1 MTASPDPKT
10 TSPQPTDAHTTDPH
24 ALEPR
29 TTDPAEPREPERADS
44 PHAQRFLRR
53 VAVLATF
60 GGLLFGYDTGVI
72 SGALPFMQFD
82 QRPLTPLEEGTVV
95 SSLLVGA
102 ALGSFVGGRVAD
114 RRGRRRL
121 IAGLAVVFFVAAL
134 ACAFAPTIGA
144 MIAARFTLGLAVGG
158 ASVVVPMYLAE
169 LSPAAR
175 RGRIVTQ
182 NELMIVSGQ
191 LAAFAV
197 NAVLAAAVPDHAAVW
212 RWMLVV
218 ASLPAVVLF
227 FGMLVVPESPRWLI
241 LHGRFAEGMA
251 VLRRIRSQER
261 AEQEAAEIRC
271 HDERAVRTPLLREL
285 AVPWVRRVLVVGL
298 GIAMVQQL
306 TGVNSIMYYGVQILQ
321 RSGFDQQGALVG
333 QIANGVISVLATFAG
348 IALLGRVGRR
358 PLLIAGLIGTTTSL
372 LLVGAASALLAG
384 SPALPFVVLSL
395 TVTFLA
401 FQQGAVSP
409 VTWLMLAEI
418 FPGRIRGAAFGLAAL
433 ALWLTNFAV
442 GFLFPQLVDGLGI
455 SPTFFLFAAVGAGAV
470 AFVARCLPETRG
482 RSLEAL
488 ERELMER
495 FTR

>member
-1 MTASPDPKT
+1 MTASPHPEAAETALGTTASEGSAPPNADDP
-10 TSPQPTDAHTTDPH
+10 
-24 ALEPR
+24 
-29 TTDPAEPREPERADS
+29 RA
-44 PHAQRFLRR
+44 RRILRR
-53 VAVLATF
+53 IAVLATF

-82 QRPLTPLEEGTVV
+82 QRPLTPLEEGTIV
-95 SSLLVGA
+95 SSLLFGA
-102 ALGSFVGGRVAD
+102 ALGSFLGGRIAD
-114 RRGRRRL
+114 RRGRRGL
-121 IAGLAVVFFVAAL
+121 IGALAVVFFIAAI
-134 ACAFAPTIGA
+134 ACAFAPTIGV
-144 MIAARFTLGLAVGG
+144 MIAARFVLGLAVGG

-191 LAAFAV
+191 LAAFVV
-197 NAVLAAAVPDHAAVW
+197 NAVLASVVPEHAAVW

-241 LHGRFAEGMA
+241 LHGRFAEGLA
-251 VLRRIRSQER
+251 VLRRIR
-261 AEQEAAEIRC
+261 AEQQAEREAEEIRR
-271 HDERAVRTPLLREL
+271 HEERAVRTPLLKEL
-285 AVPWVRRVLVVGL
+285 AVPWVRRVFVIGL

-321 RSGFDQQGALVG
+321 KSGFDQQGALIG
-333 QIANGVISVLATFAG
+333 QIANGVISVLATFVG

-358 PLLIAGLIGTTTSL
+358 PLLIVGLIGTTTSL
-372 LLVGAASALLAG
+372 LLVGASALLAG
-384 SPALPFVVLSL
+384 TPALPFVVLSL

-418 FPGRIRGAAFGLAAL
+418 FPARIRGAAFGLAAL
-433 ALWLTNFAV
+433 ILWLTNFLV
-442 GFLFPQLVDGLGI
+442 GFLFPQLVDALGI
-455 SPTFFLFAAVGAGAV
+455 SPTFFLFAVVGVGAV
-470 AFVARCLPETRG
+470 VFVARSLPETRG
-482 RSLEAL
+482 RSLETL
-488 ERELMER
+488 EAELRDR

>member
-1 MTASPDPKT
+1 MTASPHPEAAATAPGATASAGPTPPHPDDP
-10 TSPQPTDAHTTDPH
+10 
-24 ALEPR
+24 
-29 TTDPAEPREPERADS
+29 RAR
-44 PHAQRFLRR
+44 RFLRR
-53 VAVLATF
+53 IAVLATF

-82 QRPLTPLEEGTVV
+82 DRALTPLEEGTIV
-95 SSLLVGA
+95 SSLLFGA
-102 ALGSFVGGRVAD
+102 ALGSFLGGRIAD
-114 RRGRRRL
+114 RRGRRGL
-121 IAGLAVVFFVAAL
+121 IGALAVVFFIAAV
-134 ACAFAPTIGA
+134 ACAFAPTIGV
-144 MIAARFTLGLAVGG
+144 MIAARFVLGLAVGG

-169 LSPAAR
+169 LSPAER

-191 LAAFAV
+191 LAAFVV
-197 NAVLAAAVPDHAAVW
+197 NAVLASVVPEQAAVW

-241 LHGRFAEGMA
+241 LHGRFAEGLA
-251 VLRRIRSQER
+251 VLRRIR
-261 AEQEAAEIRC
+261 AEQQAEREAEEIRR
-271 HDERAVRTPLLREL
+271 HEERAVRTPLLTEL
-285 AVPWVRRVLVVGL
+285 GVPWIRRVFVIGL

-321 RSGFDQQGALVG
+321 KSGFDQQGALIG
-333 QIANGVISVLATFAG
+333 QIANGVISVLATFVG
-348 IALLGRVGRR
+348 IALLGKVGRR
-358 PLLIAGLIGTTTSL
+358 PLLITGLIGTTTSL
-372 LLVGAASALLAG
+372 LLVGGASALLAG
-384 SPALPFVVLSL
+384 TPALPFVVLSL

-418 FPGRIRGAAFGLAAL
+418 FPARIRGAAFGLAAL
-433 ALWLTNFAV
+433 ILWLTNFLV

-455 SPTFFLFAAVGAGAV
+455 SPTFFLFAVVGVGAV
-470 AFVARCLPETRG
+470 VFVARSLPETRG
-482 RSLEAL
+482 RSLETL
-488 ERELMER
+488 EAELRER

>member
-1 MTASPDPKT
+1 MTASPHPE
-10 TSPQPTDAHTTDPH
+10 A
-24 ALEPR
+24 A
-29 TTDPAEPREPERADS
+29 DPALLTTASAGSTPPHPDRADD
-44 PHAQRFLRR
+44 PRARRFLRR
-53 VAVLATF
+53 IAVLATF

-82 QRPLTPLEEGTVV
+82 QRPLTPLEEGTIV
-95 SSLLVGA
+95 SSLLFGA
-102 ALGSFVGGRVAD
+102 ALGSFLGGRIAD
-114 RRGRRRL
+114 RRGRRGL
-121 IAGLAVVFFVAAL
+121 IGALAVVFFIAAL
-134 ACAFAPTIGA
+134 ACAFAPTIGV
-144 MIAARFTLGLAVGG
+144 MIAARFVLGLAVGG

-191 LAAFAV
+191 LAAFVV
-197 NAVLAAAVPDHAAVW
+197 NAVLASVVPEHAAVW

-241 LHGRFAEGMA
+241 LHGRFAEGLA
-251 VLRRIRSQER
+251 VLRRIR
-261 AEQEAAEIRC
+261 AEQQAEREAEEIRR
-271 HDERAVRTPLLREL
+271 HEERAVRTPLLTEL
-285 AVPWVRRVLVVGL
+285 AVPWVRRVFVIGL

-321 RSGFDQQGALVG
+321 KSGFDQQGALIG
-333 QIANGVISVLATFAG
+333 QIANGVISVLATFVG
-348 IALLGRVGRR
+348 IALLGKVGRR
-358 PLLIAGLIGTTTSL
+358 PLLIVGLIGTTTSL
-372 LLVGAASALLAG
+372 LLVGGASALLAG

-418 FPGRIRGAAFGLAAL
+418 FPARIRGAAFGLAAL
-433 ALWLTNFAV
+433 ILWLTNFLV
-442 GFLFPQLVDGLGI
+442 GFLFPQLVDALGI
-455 SPTFFLFAAVGAGAV
+455 SPTFFLFAVVGVGAV
-470 AFVARCLPETRG
+470 VFVARSLPETRG
-482 RSLEAL
+482 RSLETL
-488 ERELMER
+488 EAELRER

>member
-1 MTASPDPKT
+1 MTATPDPQT
-10 TSPQPTDAHTTDPH
+10 TDTQATTRQTTDPQ
-24 ALEPR
+24 
-29 TTDPAEPREPERADS
+29 TDPPPADLAQDSRADD
-44 PHAQRFLRR
+44 PRARRFLRR
-53 VAVLATF
+53 IAVLATF

-102 ALGSFVGGRVAD
+102 ALGSFAGGRIAD

-121 IAGLAVVFFVAAL
+121 IAGLAVIFFAAAL
-134 ACAFAPTIGA
+134 ACAFAPGIGI

-191 LAAFAV
+191 LAAFVV
-197 NAVLAAAVPDHAAVW
+197 NAVLAAAIPDHAAVW

-241 LHGRFAEGMA
+241 LHGRFAEGVA
-251 VLRRIRSQER
+251 VLRRIRS
-261 AEQEAAEIRC
+261 AEQAEREAAEIHR
-271 HDERAVRTPLLREL
+271 HDERAARTPLLREL
-285 AVPWVRRVLVVGL
+285 AVPWVRRVFLIGL

-333 QIANGVISVLATFAG
+333 QIANGVISVLATFVG

-372 LLVGAASALLAG
+372 LLVGGASALLAG

-418 FPGRIRGAAFGLAAL
+418 LPARIRGAAFGLAAL
-433 ALWLTNFAV
+433 VLWLTNFAV

-455 SPTFFLFAAVGAGAV
+455 SPTFFLFAAVGVCAV
-470 AFVARCLPETRG
+470 IFVARFLPETRG

-488 ERELMER
+488 EAELKAR

>member
-1 MTASPDPKT
+1 MTASPDPRTT
-10 TSPQPTDAHTTDPH
+10 TSAPTARADPPH
-24 ALEPR
+24 ADDPR
-29 TTDPAEPREPERADS
+29 AR
-44 PHAQRFLRR
+44 RFLRR
-53 VAVLATF
+53 IAVLATF

-82 QRPLTPLEEGTVV
+82 QRPLTPLEEGTIV
-95 SSLLVGA
+95 SSLLFGA
-102 ALGSFVGGRVAD
+102 ALGSFLGGRIAD

-121 IAGLAVVFFVAAL
+121 IAALAVIFFVAAL
-134 ACAFAPTIGA
+134 ACAFAPTIGV
-144 MIAARFTLGLAVGG
+144 MITARFALGLAVGG

-191 LAAFAV
+191 LAAFVV
-197 NAVLAAAVPDHAAVW
+197 NAVLAAVIPEHAAVW

-241 LHGRFAEGMA
+241 LHGRFAEGVA
-251 VLRRIRSQER
+251 VLRRIRAEEQAER
-261 AEQEAAEIRC
+261 EAAEIRS

-285 AVPWVRRVLVVGL
+285 AVPWIRRVFVIGL

-321 RSGFDQQGALVG
+321 RSGFDQQGALIG
-333 QIANGVISVLATFAG
+333 QIANGVISVLATFVG
-348 IALLGRVGRR
+348 IALLGRIGRR
-358 PLLIAGLIGTTTSL
+358 PLLIIGLIGTTTSL
-372 LLVGAASALLAG
+372 LLVGGASALLAG

-418 FPGRIRGAAFGLAAL
+418 FPARIRGAAFGLAAL
-433 ALWLTNFAV
+433 VLWLTNFLV

-455 SPTFFLFAAVGAGAV
+455 SPTFFLFAVVGVGAV
-470 AFVARCLPETRG
+470 VFVARCLPETRG
-482 RSLEAL
+482 RSLEGL
-488 ERELMER
+488 EEELKAR

>member
-1 MTASPDPKT
+1 MTASPHPEAAETALGSTASAGSTPPHPDDP
-10 TSPQPTDAHTTDPH
+10 
-24 ALEPR
+24 
-29 TTDPAEPREPERADS
+29 RAR
-44 PHAQRFLRR
+44 RFLRR
-53 VAVLATF
+53 IAVLATF

-82 QRPLTPLEEGTVV
+82 QRPLTPLEEGTIV
-95 SSLLVGA
+95 SSLLFGA
-102 ALGSFVGGRVAD
+102 ALGSFLGGRIAD
-114 RRGRRRL
+114 RRGRRKL
-121 IAGLAVVFFVAAL
+121 IGALAIVFFVAAV
-134 ACAFAPTIGA
+134 ACAFAPTIGV
-144 MIAARFTLGLAVGG
+144 MIAARFILGLAVGG
-158 ASVVVPMYLAE
+158 ASVVVPLYLAE

-191 LAAFAV
+191 LAAFVV
-197 NAVLAAAVPDHAAVW
+197 NAVLASVVPEHAAVW

-227 FGMLVVPESPRWLI
+227 FGMLVLPESPRWLI
-241 LHGRFAEGMA
+241 LHGRFAEGLA
-251 VLRRIRSQER
+251 VLRRLR
-261 AEQEAAEIRC
+261 AEQQAEREAEEIRR
-271 HDERAVRTPLLREL
+271 HEERAVRTPLLKEL
-285 AVPWVRRVLVVGL
+285 GVPWIRRVFVIGL

-321 RSGFDQQGALVG
+321 KSGFDQQGALIG
-333 QIANGVISVLATFAG
+333 QIANGVISVLATFVG

-358 PLLIAGLIGTTTSL
+358 PLLITGLIGTTTSL
-372 LLVGAASALLAG
+372 LLVGGASALLAG

-418 FPGRIRGAAFGLAAL
+418 FPARIRGAAFGLAAL
-433 ALWLTNFAV
+433 ILWLTNFLV
-442 GFLFPQLVDGLGI
+442 GFLFPQLVDALGI
-455 SPTFFLFAAVGAGAV
+455 SPTFFLFAVVGVGAV
-470 AFVARCLPETRG
+470 VFVARSLPETRG
-482 RSLEAL
+482 RSLETL
-488 ERELMER
+488 EAELRTR

>member
-1 MTASPDPKT
+1 MTASPHPETAAAASATSHPEPPSPDDP
-10 TSPQPTDAHTTDPH
+10 
-24 ALEPR
+24 
-29 TTDPAEPREPERADS
+29 RAR
-44 PHAQRFLRR
+44 RFLRR

-82 QRPLTPLEEGTVV
+82 QRPLTPLEEGTIV
-95 SSLLVGA
+95 SSLLIGA
-102 ALGSFVGGRVAD
+102 ALGSFLGGRIAD
-114 RRGRRRL
+114 RRGRRGL
-121 IAGLAVVFFVAAL
+121 IGALAVVFFIAAA
-134 ACAFAPTIGA
+134 ACAFAPTIGV
-144 MIAARFTLGLAVGG
+144 MIAARFILGLAVGG
-158 ASVVVPMYLAE
+158 ASVTVPMYLAE

-191 LAAFAV
+191 LAAFVV
-197 NAVLAAAVPDHAAVW
+197 NAVLAAAVPEHAAVW

-241 LHGRFAEGMA
+241 LHGRFAEGVA
-251 VLRRIRSQER
+251 VLRRIRTEEQAVRE
-261 AEQEAAEIRC
+261 AEEIRR
-271 HDERAVRTPLLREL
+271 HDERAVRTPLLKEL
-285 AVPWVRRVLVVGL
+285 AVPWIRRVFVIGL

-321 RSGFDQQGALVG
+321 KSGFDQQGALIG
-333 QIANGVISVLATFAG
+333 QIANGVISVLATFVG
-348 IALLGRVGRR
+348 IALLGRMGRR
-358 PLLIAGLIGTTTSL
+358 PLLITGLVGTTTSL
-372 LLVGAASALLAG
+372 LLVGGASALLAG

-418 FPGRIRGAAFGLAAL
+418 FPARIRGAAFGLAAL
-433 ALWLTNFAV
+433 ILWLTNFLV
-442 GFLFPQLVDGLGI
+442 GFLFPQLVDGIGI
-455 SPTFFLFAAVGAGAV
+455 SPTFFLFAIVGVGAV
-470 AFVARCLPETRG
+470 VFVARSLPETRG
-482 RSLEAL
+482 RSLETL
-488 ERELMER
+488 EAELRER